1 MFFVDNPIATGVGMI
16 YNVHMAPLPA
26 ISKNKLSLVR
36 NLYLNK
42 KLCVREI
49 AEHLK
54 VSADAV
60 TSFFRRHNIPKRS
73 YSEAQQVE
81 FNNRPL
87 SFSKQ
92 KLNSHYLKELSLVGT
107 MLYWAE
113 GYKGKISNTTI
124 DFANSDPLMIK
135 LFLQFFRLIFKPDEK
150 KIRIYL
156 YCYANQNVKEF
167 TNFWSKLTR
176 VPKARFLKP
185 YVRSDFRE
193 DGRKMKHGMVHV
205 RYHDKKLLLEI
216 KSMIELYVKK
226 YMRRSYSGNYTT
238 L

>member
-1 MFFVDNPIATGVGMI
+1 MI

-135 LFLQFFRLIFKPDEK
+135 LFLQFFRLIFKP
-150 KIRIYL
+150 
-156 YCYANQNVKEF
+156 
-167 TNFWSKLTR
+167 
-176 VPKARFLKP
+176 